1 MSWGFFLYISHMK
14 NFILGLVLMFTLS
27 VLNSSIGFATP
38 VDAEIEKTFEFE
50 KQNVDALV
58 FHYEIVKVAVHPVM
72 YDMVEKRIKKPF
84 YTLHGFD
91 FNNKKTYSNLDAE
104 PYNLPLKVGWC

>member
-1 MSWGFFLYISHMK
+1 MK

-50 KQNVDALV
+50 KQNVDASV
-58 FHYEIVKVAVHPVM
+58 FHFEAVKVADQSVRC
-72 YDMVEKRIKKPF
+72 DKDEKRIKKP
-84 YTLHGFD
+84 YTTLQGFD
-91 FNNKKTYSNLDAE
+91 ITNKKGNSNFHAE
-104 PYNLPLKVGWC
+104 PYNLPFKFGWC